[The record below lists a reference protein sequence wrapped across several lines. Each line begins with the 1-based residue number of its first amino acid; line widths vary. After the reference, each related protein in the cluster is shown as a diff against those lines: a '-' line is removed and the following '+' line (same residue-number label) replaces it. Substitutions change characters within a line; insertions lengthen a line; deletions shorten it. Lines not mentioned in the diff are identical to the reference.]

1 MYFPCRG
8 SERKSGVAY
17 ICEQEENLSQNLS
30 ALADSHASL
39 VFENQN
45 YFDYFKKTDIIT
57 IYRYKFFVAL
67 YVFKTVLTCNIPYE
81 AERSAQI

>member
-17 ICEQEENLSQNLS
+17 ICEQEENLSKNLS
-30 ALADSHASL
+30 ALADSPASL

-45 YFDYFKKTDIIT
+45 YFDYF
-57 IYRYKFFVAL
+57 
-67 YVFKTVLTCNIPYE
+67 
-81 AERSAQI
+81 